1 MSVQPRRITVPET
14 SLFLLC
20 VYWAAALL
28 LSPDSWIVLDRVV
41 RLPLFG
47 PRVASGVFFVAAP
60 LVGWAVFLAVRSK
73 ARTRGPVL
81 VLFPAVMVLNAFR
94 CLKLHDPVL
103 SHLAAGLAVAGACWA
118 FREWTR
124 APAFSGHRTLAARM
138 FAAAGLAA
146 ALATGAVLVGLLIP
160 WSLRGDLPGR
170 LNTYPFGP
178 ALRSALYADLA
189 GYEQPAGG
197 AKRSFRGLRL
207 EGADLSRAVLK
218 RADLRN
224 ARLFRARLYWTDLEA
239 ADLRGARLS
248 GAGLSFVDLRD
259 ADLRGANLGGVY
271 ARGADLRNAVLSGS
285 FLFHLMLYD
294 SDARGARFDSS
305 QMKKAHFFGSDLRGA
320 SFRESR
326 LPGSSFAET
335 RLDGADLSKTVLT
348 GAIFLRT
355 VFRGAALRE
364 ADLGGAYYLDSG
376 ALAEASTLR
385 GARLDPA
392 LLKRMKR
399 LAPGLF

>member
-1 MSVQPRRITVPET
+1 MSVRPNRSAVQEAGLSVLGI
-14 SLFLLC
+14 
-20 VYWAAALL
+20 YWATALL
-28 LSPDSWIVLDRVV
+28 LSPDSLIVLDRFV
-41 RLPLFG
+41 RLPLCG
-47 PRVASGVFFVAAP
+47 LNIRSGVFFIAAP
-60 LVGWAVFLAVRSK
+60 LIAFAVATALSLRARRGGPALALLLV
-73 ARTRGPVL
+73 
-81 VLFPAVMVLNAFR
+81 VLFLNAFR

-124 APAFSGHRTLAARM
+124 TPAFRGRRTRAVRM
-138 FAAAGLAA
+138 FAAAGFAA
-146 ALATGAVLVGLLIP
+146 ALAAGAVLVGLLIP

-189 GYEQPAGG
+189 GYERPAGG

-239 ADLRGARLS
+239 ADLRGAQLS
-248 GAGLSFVDLRD
+248 GAGLSFADLRD

-305 QMKKAHFFGSDLRGA
+305 QMKQAHFFGSDLRGA
-320 SFRESR
+320 SFRDSR

-335 RLDGADLSKTVLT
+335 RLDGADLSKTVLP

-385 GARLDPA
+385 GARLDSA